1 MIDDLDG
8 MATTISSKDEIS
20 AVGTISANGESEMGQ
35 LIADAMEKVGKEGVI
50 TVKDGNTLETELE
63 VVEGMKFDRG
73 FISPYFVTDN
83 KTQTCEMED
92 PAILLVEKKVSNLQ
106 ALLPLLEEI
115 NKSSRPLVIIAEDV
129 EGEALAALV
138 VNRLQGALK
147 VVAVKAPGFG
157 DNRKATLEDISILTG
172 ATVISEDVG
181 IALKDATLEHC
192 GSCKSISITKDETVV
207 LDGAGSGDSVEE
219 RAQFLR
225 DQIDGEGS
233 EYAREKLMERLAKL
247 SGGIA
252 VIKVGGASE
261 VEVSEKKDRV
271 TDALN
276 ATRAAVEEGIVPG
289 GGRALLYSSTQL
301 AGVKDECDNLDQRI
315 GVEIVERALQAPAT
329 TIANN
334 AGEQGAVIV
343 GKMLESDDPSYGY
356 DAQNMVYVNMID
368 AGIIDP
374 AKVVKTALIDAA
386 GVASLMLTTEAM
398 ICDYVEEDDNA
409 GA

>member
-1 MIDDLDG
+1 
-8 MATTISSKDEIS
+8 
-20 AVGTISANGESEMGQ
+20 MGQ

-115 NKSSRPLVIIAEDV
+115 NKSSCPLVIIAEDV

-172 ATVISEDVG
+172 ATVISEDAG

-192 GSCKSISITKDETVV
+192 GRCKSISITKDETVV
-207 LDGAGSGDSVEE
+207 LDGAGSGDSVEG
-219 RAQFLR
+219 RVQFLR
-225 DQIDGEGS
+225 DQTDGEGS
-233 EYAREKLMERLAKL
+233 EYAREKPMERLAKL
-247 SGGIA
+247 PGGIA

-261 VEVSEKKDRV
+261 VEVREKKDRA

-276 ATRAAVEEGIVPG
+276 ATRAAVEEGTVPG